1 MKKPAPTLFWT
12 LCFACLLFN
21 NNTST
26 TSVSL
31 RGTARSDS
39 RTDFNVGYAFVNTG
53 VFRTSIADKREP
65 VFDRFDSTLSTC
77 GSTSETASTSVTTA
91 LVECPS
97 HISSTSPCSGTDYDL
112 AGAWSWGGRLCVPV
126 DRLPQ
131 PRLQASRIQHHNWI
145 EIGAC
150 LASIKS
156 LNENLGRNQVCAL
169 IRLQDAAD
177 TIFTNEFGCGF
188 RCRLQ
193 IDLLR
198 VDFELTDFR
207 VHGVNQTLCHRLARE
222 FNYTNNFIH
231 TVRGLGNGSGQKQWQ
246 LWNRLQGCQDHHCLS
261 CGFRG
266 RLVVEID
273 LLRVAAKL
281 KAEYRENREDNKIFE
296 EPSSTE
302 PGLEH
307 VQNTA
312 LMVVAVS
319 RPRQSTTALTP
330 RRGGRNAAADAN
342 AISLRN
348 VRDGVD
354 VRTRSGADRLGML
367 AHFQTARPAVGCPAR
382 RGHAQQQG
390 RRATEATGS
399 QRRLQGRVNNE
410 RGAGHTS
417 GGLSTVM
424 QSELAIPLWYT

>member
-26 TSVSL
+26 TSVSVRFDSVYL
-31 RGTARSDS
+31 RIDFRNG
-39 RTDFNVGYAFVNTG
+39 FNVGYDCAGG
-53 VFRTSIADKREP
+53 VSIAHFLPKQSP
-65 VFDRFDSTLSTC
+65 KNFKQQK
-77 GSTSETASTSVTTA
+77 
-91 LVECPS
+91 
-97 HISSTSPCSGTDYDL
+97 HTSPCSGTDYDL

-354 VRTRSGADRLGML
+354 LYVCHFLACSLFNSSSVGSLSAPPSMFQAQWSSYSRLGKIDPAL
-367 AHFQTARPAVGCPAR
+367 TWSSFYSFYYNFARSTSCTDTPFLLQAAASRTSCSGC
-382 RGHAQQQG
+382 GYYEE
-390 RRATEATGS
+390 TEATLLESCEGY
-399 QRRLQGRVNNE
+399 GCF
-410 RGAGHTS
+410 
-417 GGLSTVM
+417 
-424 QSELAIPLWYT
+424 